1 MVLAEAVIFLI
12 VVAILLRRD
21 LGALAQLRFRGGWKL
36 TLLVAGLFAVQALV
50 ILYAPGQSA
59 FQVVT
64 LMLSQGALLV
74 LMVLNYHVPGAA
86 LFSLGIALNLAVML
100 ANGGWMPITP
110 EMYRFVH
117 PERAVEVQSR
127 APDSKGIILPREQT
141 NLWVLS
147 DIVPIALP
155 WRRTAVSIGDLL
167 LIGGA
172 AQFIFQGSVRRQVAK
187 ASPMVAQTGCPHLS
201 ASTSGQRGETL
212 ESDAGRLTI
221 RKG

>member
-1 MVLAEAVIFLI
+1 MVIAEAVIFLI

-21 LGALAQLRFRGGWKL
+21 LGALAQLRFRGGWKF
-36 TLLVAGLFAVQALV
+36 TLLVAGLFVAQALI

-64 LMLSQGALLV
+64 LMLSQGALLA
-74 LMVLNYHVPGAA
+74 LIALNHHVPGAA
-86 LFSLGIALNLAVML
+86 LFSLGIVLNLAVML

-117 PERAVEVQSR
+117 PERVVEVQSR

-147 DIVPIALP
+147 DIVPITLP

-167 LIGGA
+167 LIAGA
-172 AQFIFQGSVRRQVAK
+172 AQFIFQGSARKRIAE
-187 ASPMVAQTGCPHLS
+187 ASPVA
-201 ASTSGQRGETL
+201 ASRDRVRPAGSMNRRSGAREDNQEI
-212 ESDAGRLTI
+212 SS
-221 RKG
+221 